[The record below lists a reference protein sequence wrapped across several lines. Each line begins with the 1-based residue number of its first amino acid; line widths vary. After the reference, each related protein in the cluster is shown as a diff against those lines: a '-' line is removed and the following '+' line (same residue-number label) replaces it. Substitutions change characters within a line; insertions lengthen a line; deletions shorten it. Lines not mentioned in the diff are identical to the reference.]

1 MLDHFDILAP
11 VYERVIGPPDP
22 ARLKMLLRLPTDGW
36 LLDAGGGTGRVA
48 ATLRPFVGGLI
59 VGDQS
64 RQMLQRAREKQ
75 TLHPVQVQVQRLPFA
90 DGFFSRILVVDA
102 LHHFFDQPAA
112 ARELARVLAPGGRL
126 VIEEPDIHRPA
137 VKLVA
142 LAERMALMGSTFLA
156 PDVVRDMLAAHGLR
170 AHVAERDRFSAW
182 IVADK
187 PSGGDQ

>member
-11 VYERVIGPPDP
+11 VYDRLIGPPDP
-22 ARLKMLLRLPTDGW
+22 ARLMALLRLPTDGW

-48 ATLRPFVGGLI
+48 AGLRPFVRGLI
-59 VGDQS
+59 VSDQS
-64 RQMLQRAREKQ
+64 RQMLRRAREKM
-75 TLHPVQVQVQRLPFA
+75 LHPVQAQVQQLPFP
-90 DGFFSRILVVDA
+90 DGFFDRILVVDA
-102 LHHFFDQPAA
+102 LHHFFDQQAA
-112 ARELARVLAPGGRL
+112 LHELARVLAPGGRL

-156 PDVVRDMLAAHGLR
+156 PETVRDLLAAQELH
-170 AHVAERDRFSAW
+170 AQVVDRDRFSAW

-187 PSGGDQ
+187 PSGGTL

>member
-1 MLDHFDILAP
+1 MFDHFDILAP
-11 VYERVIGPPDP
+11 VYERVIAPPEP
-22 ARLKMLLRLPTDGW
+22 TRLKTLLRLPTDGW

-59 VGDQS
+59 VGDLS
-64 RQMLQRAREKQ
+64 LRMLQHARDKQ
-75 TLHPVQVQVQRLPFA
+75 TLHAVRAQVQRLPFA

-102 LHHFFDQPAA
+102 LHHFCDQPAA

-142 LAERMALMGSTFLA
+142 LAERMALMGSTFLT
-156 PDVVRDMLAAHGLR
+156 PEGVCDMLTAQGLHAHI
-170 AHVAERDRFSAW
+170 ADRDRFSAW

-187 PSGGDQ
+187 

>member
-22 ARLKMLLRLPTDGW
+22 TRLKDLLRLPTDGW

-48 ATLRPFVGGLI
+48 ATLRPFVGGLV

-64 RQMLQRAREKQ
+64 LHMLRRAREKQ
-75 TLHPVQVQVQRLPFA
+75 TLHPVRAQVQRLPFA

-156 PDVVRDMLAAHGLR
+156 PEVVRDMLAAQGLR
-170 AHVAERDRFSAW
+170 AHIAERDRFSAW

-187 PSGGDQ
+187 PSGEDQ